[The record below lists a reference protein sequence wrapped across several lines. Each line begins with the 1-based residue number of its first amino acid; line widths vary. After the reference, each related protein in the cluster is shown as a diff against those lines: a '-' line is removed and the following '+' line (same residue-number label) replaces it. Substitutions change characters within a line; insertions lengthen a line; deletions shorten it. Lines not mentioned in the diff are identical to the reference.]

1 MTDDDG
7 AKPAKRAN
15 AAKKLVKAVT
25 GPINMAVVGA
35 AAVSAVAMHS
45 WPVVALGGV
54 AYAALVAW
62 DLVTG
67 SDKKA
72 ARDKRATL
80 PEPGRLK
87 DPATRSSVLAIVG
100 AREELER
107 VLEGTS
113 DDVKTNLALALGSAE
128 ELVGRAAVL
137 SRRSEELGKYLV
149 TIDPRLLEQDVAQL
163 RQRVATSKDPETRA
177 QYDTARKAREEHLA
191 VLVELR
197 NAKERVNAS
206 LLGIAATLA
215 GLPAK
220 IVRMSALDAAAMDE
234 LSGSVKEELDRM
246 NGELTSLEET
256 LSSLTEAG
264 QEMRSP

>member
-1 MTDDDG
+1 MADDAPKATQGD
-7 AKPAKRAN
+7 K

-45 WPVVALGGV
+45 VPVFALGAV

-62 DLVTG
+62 DFVNGT
-67 SDKKA
+67 DKKKG

-80 PEPGRLK
+80 PEPARLK
-87 DPATRSSVLAIVG
+87 DPATRASVQAIVG
-100 AREELER
+100 AQAELLR
-107 VLEGTS
+107 VLEDTS
-113 DDVKTNLALALGSAE
+113 EDVKTNLALALVSAE
-128 ELVGRAAVL
+128 ELVARAAVL
-137 SRRSEELGKYLV
+137 ADRSEQLGKYLV
-149 TIDPRLLEQDVAQL
+149 TIDPRILEQDVAQL
-163 RQRVATSKDPETRA
+163 RQRVATSKDPETKA
-177 QYDTARKAREEHLA
+177 QYETARKAREEHLA
-191 VLVELR
+191 VIVELR

-220 IVRMSALDAAAMDE
+220 IVRMRALDAEAMDE
-234 LSGSVKEELDRM
+234 LSGSVKDDLDRM

-256 LSSLTEAG
+256 LASLADAG